1 MLRKNIQHK
10 IIIILIV
17 LALAHQY
24 SFPYKPFQ
32 INDQPP
38 DNNWMRKL
46 FAMLDVEDV
55 RQDLQEHFGVVGDRI
70 VGSFR
75 SQPSYLHHSEADRLI
90 SATQAPT
97 RVVAVSRVKEKNY
110 GTYSKAG
117 DSSSEKSQVIGKDN
131 KKYRVANIEDKE
143 SPQSGQGTSS
153 RTSNSNMTQSTT
165 STTSSYGIN
174 VKGLDPNDP
183 INYRN
188 PDV

>member
-1 MLRKNIQHK
+1 MSINK
-10 IIIILIV
+10 IREHTFLV
-17 LALAHQY
+17 SALAHQY

-38 DNNWMRKL
+38 DNNWMRKI
-46 FAMLDVEDV
+46 FTMLDMEDV
-55 RQDLQEHFGVVGDRI
+55 AQDVYEHFGVVGDRI

-75 SQPSYLHHSEADRLI
+75 SQPNYLHHSEADYLI
-90 SATQAPT
+90 SPNQAPT
-97 RVVAVSRVKEKNY
+97 QVVAVTRVNNKNY
-110 GTYSKAG
+110 GTYSKA
-117 DSSSEKSQVIGKDN
+117 SESKEKSQAIGKDN
-131 KKYRVANIEDKE
+131 KKYRVASIEEKE

-153 RTSNSNMTQSTT
+153 RTSNMTQSAT

-174 VKGLDPNDP
+174 VRGLENDP